1 MRSLKNWKTG
11 GDEVELIIPIITAAI
26 SAAAS
31 LIVCLINNNF
41 QRKRDKSTIAR
52 EKEQQQADLTAH
64 LEEIIAN
71 QDDST
76 TRIRNEI
83 GMVEYKLSEL
93 SKHVEKHNN
102 VIERTY
108 ELEKRTELQEEK
120 IRVVNHRIEDLE
132 KAVGQ

>member
-1 MRSLKNWKTG
+1 M
-11 GDEVELIIPIITAAI
+11 VQIVTAII
-26 SAAAS
+26 SAAAT
-31 LIVCLINNNF
+31 LIVCLINNYFN
-41 QRKRDKSTIAR
+41 RKRDESARAR

-76 TRIRNEI
+76 TQIRNEI

-93 SKHVEKHNN
+93 AKHVEKHNS

-120 IRVVNHRIEDLE
+120 IRVANHRIEDLE

>member
-1 MRSLKNWKTG
+1 MVTIVTTVIS
-11 GDEVELIIPIITAAI
+11 VAATI
-26 SAAAS
+26 A
-31 LIVCLINNNF
+31 VCLLNNHF
-41 QRKRDKSTIAR
+41 QRKRDEDMREA
-52 EKEQQQADLTAH
+52 EKESQQADLTAH

-76 TRIRNEI
+76 TQIRNEI

-93 SKHVEKHNN
+93 AKHVEKHNN
-102 VIERTY
+102 VIARTY

-120 IRVVNHRIEDLE
+120 IKVANHRIDDLE

>member
-1 MRSLKNWKTG
+1 M
-11 GDEVELIIPIITAAI
+11 VQIITAVI
-26 SAAAS
+26 SAAAT
-31 LIVCLINNNF
+31 LIVCLINNNY
-41 QRKRDKSTIAR
+41 QRKHDESKREK

-76 TRIRNEI
+76 TQIRNEI

-93 SKHVEKHNN
+93 TKHVEKHNT

-120 IRVVNHRIEDLE
+120 IRVANHRIEDLE